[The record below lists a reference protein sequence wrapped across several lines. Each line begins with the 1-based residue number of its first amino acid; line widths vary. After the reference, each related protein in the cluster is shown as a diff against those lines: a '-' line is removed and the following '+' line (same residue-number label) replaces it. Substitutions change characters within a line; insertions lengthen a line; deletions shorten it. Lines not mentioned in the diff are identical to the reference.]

1 VPIAPPGVVLSAGG
15 DSNQP
20 VTRTHRLP
28 QNTAVSIGAS
38 VEPLFEP
45 ATSLVVYEQ
54 PLNERMRTFL
64 RLEFL
69 YSQMLYHSELPG
81 SWSTRAAV
89 SSLLEALAITQRGDA
104 RGDVIKELEHH
115 IKALNEF
122 QAKPGVDPGRLRT
135 VMSNLLRLRSEL
147 IGLGA
152 NYLQPLRDSEF
163 LNAIKHRS
171 AIPGGTCEFDLPD
184 YSFWLS
190 RDPEMRAASFNQ
202 WLELLRPLCD
212 GVLEILWV
220 TRQNARP
227 KQESAPGG
235 IYQIAFERENPIQ
248 LLRIAL
254 PADSDLFPEISGSHH
269 RCSLRFLSW
278 SDITQ
283 RPVQA
288 EHDVSFVLTCCT

>member
-1 VPIAPPGVVLSAGG
+1 
-15 DSNQP
+15 
-20 VTRTHRLP
+20 
-28 QNTAVSIGAS
+28 VSIGAS
-38 VEPLFEP
+38 FEPAYEP

-69 YSQMLYHSELPG
+69 YSQVLYHCELAS

-89 SSLLEALAITQRGDA
+89 SSLLEALAITGRGDA

-122 QAKPGVDPGRLRT
+122 QARPGVDPGRLRT

-147 IGLGA
+147 IALGA
-152 NYLQPLRDSEF
+152 NYMQPLRDSEF

-171 AIPGGTCEFDLPD
+171 TIPGGTCEFDLPD
-184 YSFWLS
+184 YSYWLS
-190 RDPEMRAASFNQ
+190 RDAETRAASFNQ

-212 GVLEILWV
+212 GVMEILWV

-227 KQESAPGG
+227 KTEIAPGG
-235 IYQIAFERENPIQ
+235 VYQIAFERENPIQ

-254 PADSDLFPEISGSHH
+254 PANSDLFPEISGSHH

-278 SDITQ
+278 ADVGQ